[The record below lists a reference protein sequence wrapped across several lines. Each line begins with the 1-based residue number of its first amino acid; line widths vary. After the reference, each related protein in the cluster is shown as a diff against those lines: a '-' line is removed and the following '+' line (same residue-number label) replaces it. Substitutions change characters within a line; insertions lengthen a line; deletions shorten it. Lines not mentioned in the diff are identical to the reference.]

1 MEDLRMISYYDGQLT
16 DIMPFHINK
25 EPEVQ
30 ALSYA
35 LQQGTKLLYRY
46 NQRLYLYTK
55 FDEQPEEIVDLLAAE
70 LRTQYYQTNMD
81 LDTKRKIVKNTLV
94 WYMTAGTPAAVE
106 ELVKAVFGKDGEV
119 KEWWEYG
126 GKPYCFRIKSEI
138 PLTENNM
145 DNFIRIIQKV
155 KNTRSH
161 LEAVE
166 VFRQL
171 FLGIYE
177 GGAVNWSSKK
187 QTIEDS
193 FEDTIIIGQVL
204 NYAASTKSI
213 NKLTIKDTFKAIS
226 IIEQTFIGA
235 VGTKATNRN
244 MIKEEEQ

>member
-1 MEDLRMISYYDGQLT
+1 MISYYDGQLT
-16 DIMPFHINK
+16 DIMPGNITK
-25 EPEVQ
+25 KPEVK

-35 LQQGTKLLYRY
+35 LQQAYRLLYRY
-46 NQRLYLYTK
+46 SRRLYIYTSL
-55 FDEQPEEIVDLLAAE
+55 DEQPEEVIDLLASE
-70 LRTQYYQTNMD
+70 LRTQYYRSILD
-81 LDTKRKIVKNTLV
+81 LDTKRKLVKNTLV

-138 PLTENNM
+138 SLTENNM

-171 FLGIYE
+171 FLDIYE
-177 GGAVNWSSKK
+177 GGAVDWSAK
-187 QTIEDS
+187 
-193 FEDTIIIGQVL
+193 
-204 NYAASTKSI
+204 KSI
-213 NKLTIKDTFKAIS
+213 SKLSIKDTFKVTS
-226 IIEQTFIGA
+226 IIEQTFIGVA
-235 VGTKATNRN
+235 GTKATNRN
-244 MIKEEEQ
+244 MIKEEE